1 MVEIR
6 ITYSYAYVQI
16 IAQLLSERLIPFVA
30 LDVRRYELSFLPVRS
45 VCVRLEIWDFLLQN
59 VIISRVAEVL

>member
-1 MVEIR
+1 MVLCRSVACCLCNRAMVEIR

-45 VCVRLEIWDFLLQN
+45 VCVRLEI
-59 VIISRVAEVL
+59 